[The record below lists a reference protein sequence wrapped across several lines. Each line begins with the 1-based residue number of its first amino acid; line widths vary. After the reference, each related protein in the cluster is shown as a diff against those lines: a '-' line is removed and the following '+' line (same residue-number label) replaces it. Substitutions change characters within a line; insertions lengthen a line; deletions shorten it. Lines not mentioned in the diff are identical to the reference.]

1 MRILL
6 SMIYNFFSLKILIF
20 VLMSIMGIFGIFV
33 IVWFFILIYLR
44 IRKSEIEET

>member
-1 MRILL
+1 
-6 SMIYNFFSLKILIF
+6 MIYNFFNLKILIF
-20 VLMSIMGIFGIFV
+20 VVMSVIGIFGIFV